1 LLLNSIISLL
11 QLLGAVHHPG
21 DMSFDQKFTP
31 KSSELQT
38 ILSKDKRSDEEIIAS
53 IVEYQPITSE
63 KNIWAFWDKGFSHM
77 PPWNQR
83 NVISWVRRLGPS
95 WTVRVLDR
103 IEDSPTNVE
112 KYVDNSYFPDAFIN
126 KTMTGAHVGQHSSDL
141 VRLPCIYQYGG
152 VWMDVGMMLF
162 RHLDDVCWKALE
174 NPSSPHEISAFSI
187 EFRPGIG
194 TIFNGFIAARKGN
207 HFVKHWHDIFLAVW
221 QGATETTGMHAHQ
234 LLHHLPGFQPPVEKL
249 EASDLTVT
257 YGQFLD
263 YLAHNLCFERLMY
276 LRDQSVGWDGPEY
289 NRKNILWF
297 DAMQETYYA
306 QKITA
311 WDGRKQYNL
320 LATPRISSPTNG
332 LYAEAEAFVEDVMAH
347 SSTMKLSHGLPSAK
361 EYLAA
366 IWDAA
371 ETQEADNAPG
381 TFAQYLR
388 YGSVHVEQ
396 TRALTALVIAP
407 TKDIILEGGI
417 TEVVGTKFGS

>member
-1 LLLNSIISLL
+1 MGS
-11 QLLGAVHHPG
+11 HE
-21 DMSFDQKFTP
+21 KFTP
-31 KSSELQT
+31 KSSELRPIQR
-38 ILSKDKRSDEEIIAS
+38 KDERSDKEIIAS
-53 IVEYQPITSE
+53 LVKYQPITSE
-63 KNIWAFWDKGFSHM
+63 KNVWAFWDKGFSHM
-77 PPWNQR
+77 PAWNQR
-83 NVISWVRRLGPS
+83 NVTAWVRRLGPS

-103 IEDSPTNVE
+103 IEGSPTNIG

-141 VRLPCIYQYGG
+141 VRLPCLYQYGG

-162 RHLDDVCWKALE
+162 RHLDDLCWNDLE
-174 NPSSPHEISAFSI
+174 DPSTPHEMSAFSI

-207 HFVKHWHDIFLAVW
+207 LFVKHWHDIFLAVW
-221 QGATETTGMHAHQ
+221 QGVSETTGMHAHP

-263 YLAHNLCFERLMY
+263 YLAHNLCFERLIY
-276 LRDQSVGWDGPEY
+276 LRDPGIGWDGPEY
-289 NRKNILWF
+289 NRKSILWY

-320 LATPRISSPTNG
+320 LTTPRNSSTPD
-332 LYAEAEAFVEDVMAH
+332 EAFAAAEGFVENVMAH

-366 IWDAA
+366 IWD
-371 ETQEADNAPG
+371 TDKNQEVDNAPG
-381 TFAQYLR
+381 TFAEYLR
-388 YGSVHVEQ
+388 YGSVYLEQ
-396 TRALTALVIAP
+396 TRALNALVIP
-407 TKDIILEGGI
+407 PLTDKILEGGV
-417 TEVVGTKFGS
+417 TEVIGEKFGV